1 MFWRRY
7 ERLRRRK
14 FSKSKFPSEESMKKT
29 YSKST
34 TQKED
39 INQIYNDIINSN
51 SDNYKKIISM
61 ICIYII

>member
-1 MFWRRY
+1 M
-7 ERLRRRK
+7 
-14 FSKSKFPSEESMKKT
+14 FPSEESMRET

-51 SDNYKKIISM
+51 SDNNKKIISM